1 MVYRKCSFANAALVV
16 ALLATAPLS
25 SSSSSLAQEQISSV
39 QAFKEGLDTGVY
51 DLVLDVRTDSERET
65 GHIPGSE
72 RSMFL

>member
-16 ALLATAPLS
+16 ALLATA
-25 SSSSSLAQEQISSV
+25 QEQISSV

-51 DLVLDVRTDSERET
+51 GLVLDVRTDSERET